1 MTGGII
7 RIELPG
13 ATCPEGWLE
22 SLLARKSKI
31 APASVIALRVD
42 TTHILTCIERHLVT
56 EPSRV
61 ISGLVVGAVQS
72 GKTASMLAVAAAA
85 VDAKFDVIVLLSGTR
100 TSLWKQTAFR
110 AAHEL
115 DGWAPAVDFER
126 GIARFWRPLTR
137 AIGGD
142 APNPRDL
149 YEIGAPEGK
158 RHLRDGNPAF
168 FVVMKHGDHLSAVS
182 RVIRRITESI
192 DRPLQMLVIDDEADD
207 GSILNYTTSDS
218 DELKAMPRQIVGLWE
233 NPGGAPMPFHPKLR
247 VAYVAYTAT
256 PQANLLQSDHNPLS
270 PRHFVTAIRT
280 PGSKGDPHQRI
291 LPTYE
296 ASGSLADWHT
306 GGQEF
311 YPSPR
316 NSFQPCRI
324 MADPVATDGPAWN
337 RFVADTTTDAI
348 RAFIVASACR
358 LHESKLSFMQ
368 ARAAQYP
375 TLDAAK
381 RATPPICSMLLN
393 PASDIDSH
401 FECAAIVSEWVH
413 GETDSSS
420 HEREQG
426 LSTGALDWHRLKF
439 DLERFES
446 EWTKWLEDYR
456 FAATALRARP
466 EAVAL
471 KPPPTWAIVRRTI
484 LEEVLPAIR
493 LKIVNS
499 DESAEEAPNFDPT
512 LGEDGAWRGTP
523 DLCTLFIAGNVMS
536 RGLTLEGLSTTVFLR
551 NPKLANADTQSQ
563 MQRWFGYRGLHLQ
576 YCRVFMLQDQH
587 ARFKRYKFD
596 DEALRQEIFNRLC
609 LDPDAGVQPQV
620 LQGYTY
626 DATAKVQ
633 NIRALPLCPGAHPF
647 VSLVSSEPG
656 RDPNVETAIHFADQ
670 LQWAKVAAQGHPRG
684 IISQVPMDLCQVA
697 DFLDSLT
704 YPNHDPSLDAD
715 EHLRWA
721 KLQAAITPPNTSN
734 RLFRPDSVLQSGA
747 TSLLP
752 KQCPFTLAAYF
763 RLWSKCAKL
772 SGPGLV
778 ANDQSDLPW
787 PHLSVAERLRRI
799 PKVWVGIRFGS
810 LNAPPSDPLN
820 SIAAPLGA
828 EYRPKLMYRK
838 IEPATSKLISTWGSR
853 NPSDEADAYQG
864 DQFFDYH
871 RPGETRLRPAILIQD
886 TWWRSPGE
894 FALMLLHFV
903 VPSGDQPDPVQS
915 NHIRLA
921 VGFSLPAG
929 GPDQICA
936 LRIAPPGGSQ

>member
-1 MTGGII
+1 MI
-7 RIELPG
+7 RIEQPG
-13 ATCPEGWLE
+13 PTGAEGWLA
-22 SLLARKSKI
+22 SLLARKSQL
-31 APASVIALRVD
+31 APASVHALRVD
-42 TTHILTCIERHLVT
+42 TQHIVACVERHLAT
-56 EPSRV
+56 ETSRV
-61 ISGLVVGAVQS
+61 ISGLVIGAVQS

-85 VDAKFDVIVLLSGTR
+85 VDAKFDLIVLLSGTR
-100 TSLWKQTAFR
+100 TSLWKQTALR

-126 GIARFWRPLTR
+126 GLARFWRPLAR
-137 AIGGD
+137 VIGGD
-142 APNPRDL
+142 ALNPRDL

-158 RHLRDGNPAF
+158 RHLRDGKPAF
-168 FVVMKHGDHLSAVS
+168 FVVMKHGDHLSAAS
-182 RVIRRITESI
+182 RAIRKITESM
-192 DRPLQMLVIDDEADD
+192 DRPLQMLVLDDEADD
-207 GSILNYTTSDS
+207 GSILNDTTSDS
-218 DELKAMPRQIVGLWE
+218 ADLKAMPRQIVGLWE
-233 NPGGAPMPFHPKLR
+233 NPGGASMPFHPKLR
-247 VAYVAYTAT
+247 VAYIAYTAT

-280 PGSKGDPHQRI
+280 PGSKGDPDQRL
-291 LPTYE
+291 LPTYA

-324 MADPVATDGPAWN
+324 VTDPVATDGPAWN

-358 LHESKLSFMQ
+358 LCESKLSFMQ
-368 ARAAQYP
+368 ARTALYP
-375 TLDAAK
+375 TRDAAK

-393 PASDIDSH
+393 PASDIGSH
-401 FECAAIVSEWVH
+401 FECAAIVRGWVH
-413 GETDSSS
+413 GVTASSS
-420 HEREQG
+420 QDREQG
-426 LSTGALDWHRLKF
+426 LPSGKLDWHRLEL
-439 DLERFES
+439 DLEQFES
-446 EWTKWLEDYR
+446 EWENWLEDYR
-456 FAATALRARP
+456 VATAALRARP
-466 EAVAL
+466 EAIAL
-471 KPPPTWAIVRRTI
+471 KPPPTWAIVRQTI
-484 LEEVLPAIR
+484 VEEVLPAIR

-499 DESAEEAPNFDPT
+499 DEAAEDAPNFDPT
-512 LGEDGAWRGTP
+512 LGEDGAWRVTP

-576 YCRVFMLQDQH
+576 YCRVFMLHGQH
-587 ARFKRYKFD
+587 ERFKRYKFD
-596 DEALRQEIFNRLC
+596 DDALRQEIFNRLRS
-609 LDPDAGVQPQV
+609 DPDAGVQPQV

-647 VSLVSSEPG
+647 VSLISSEPG
-656 RDPNVETAIHFADQ
+656 RDPNVETAIQFANQISWD
-670 LQWAKVAAQGHPRG
+670 KVAARGRPRG
-684 IISQVPMDLCQVA
+684 VVSQIPMDLCQVA

-704 YPNHDPSLDAD
+704 YPNHDPSPDAE

-721 KLQAAITPPNTSN
+721 KLQTAITPPNSNN

-752 KQCPFTLAAYF
+752 QQCPFTLAAYF
-763 RLWSKCAKL
+763 RLWSQCAKL
-772 SGPGLV
+772 SGPGLL
-778 ANDQSDLPW
+778 ANDHVDLPW

-799 PKVWVGIRFGS
+799 PKIWVGIRFGS
-810 LNAPPSDPLN
+810 LDAPPCDPLN

-838 IEPATSKLISTWGSR
+838 IDNVTSKLISTWGSR
-853 NPSDEADAYQG
+853 NPSDEADAYRG

-871 RPGETRLRPAILIQD
+871 RPGETRQTPAILIHD

-894 FALMLLHFV
+894 FGLMLLHFV
-903 VPSGDQPDPVQS
+903 VPSGDQPAPVHS

-936 LRIAPPGGSQ
+936 LRIAPPGAAQ